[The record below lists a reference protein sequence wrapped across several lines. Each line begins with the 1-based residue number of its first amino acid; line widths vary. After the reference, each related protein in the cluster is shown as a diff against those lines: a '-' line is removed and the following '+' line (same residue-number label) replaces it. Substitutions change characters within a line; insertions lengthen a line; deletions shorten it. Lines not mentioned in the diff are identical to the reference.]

1 MMIQPRLAIKNYN
14 VVSLLTLLVSPW
26 LSAPFIFFGVFKKSR
41 GALTLLAIFYALLS
55 YHIIPLETNDL
66 ASHYRF
72 FEQID
77 KMNFDQLG
85 VLLESRADSLFY
97 ILMFVFSKLGLSA
110 QFLFGLITFLTLEN
124 FFRVYYS
131 MFKDSDKKTYCI
143 GVVFLLLS
151 FLWSFIFLGVRN
163 YFAFSFVLIAF
174 NQGVFK
180 KKHLQGYLWLLLSST
195 IHFSSIVF
203 FPIYMVLLYSDN
215 NRNYARNLFLVSF
228 LFVFLT
234 KQRLLEI
241 ALLLPLPI
249 QIQEKVLWYFTGK
262 DIVEIGIENSISGR
276 ILYIILGLWMYL
288 AYLYLFV
295 TIRRKS
301 VLRNLTYFLFFLLNV
316 LSVAPDPQKR
326 YAYLA
331 RPILLF
337 LVVYEYSIYKNK
349 SFIYL
354 FMFAMLLFS
363 LVDMY
368 VTKNIYLES
377 FFNFGS
383 LTTIGILGK
392 QIDIMN

>member
-1 MMIQPRLAIKNYN
+1 MTIQPRLAIKKYN

-72 FEQID
+72 FEQIEQ
-77 KMNFDQLG
+77 MNLDQLG
-85 VLLESRADSLFY
+85 VLLESRADSMFY

-110 QFLFGLITFLTLEN
+110 QVLFAFITFLTLEN

-131 MFKDSDKKTYCI
+131 MFKYSDKKTYGI
-143 GVVFLLLS
+143 GIVFLLLS

-163 YFAFSFVLIAF
+163 YFAFSFVLVAF

-203 FPIYMVLLYSDN
+203 FPIYMALLYGNN
-215 NRNYARNLFLVSF
+215 NRNYARNMFLISL

-234 KQRLLEI
+234 KKTLLGI
-241 ALLLPLPI
+241 ALLLPFPE
-249 QIQEKVLWYFTGK
+249 QIQEKLLWYLTGK

-288 AYLYLFV
+288 GYIYLFV

-301 VLRNLTYFLFFLLNV
+301 ILRNLTYFLFFLLNV

-326 YAYLA
+326 YAYMA

-337 LVVYEYSIYKNK
+337 LVVYEYGIYKNK
-349 SFIYL
+349 LFIYL
-354 FMFAMLLFS
+354 FMVAMLLFS
-363 LVDMY
+363 LVDIY
-368 VTKNIYLES
+368 VTKNIYMES
-377 FFNFGS
+377 FLNFGS
-383 LTTIGILGK
+383 LTTIGILSK
-392 QIDIMN
+392 QIEIVN